1 MGNVD
6 LSWLWGS
13 LVGVGGT
20 LLGTFFG
27 WLLTRKSRKKLDV
40 RVLKIRNQE
49 FIYKQE
55 HYSDETEKLD
65 YLGIKLDL
73 LFYNPSDV
81 TKMIDDI
88 TFEAFDKKNKLLFRR
103 HLNDIENRQVIA
115 GSIIFPQNIALEN
128 IPPHF
133 GVKYFVEFYI
143 DSEELKKKSLIKKT
157 YISYIDEK
165 GKRIKVRYSFDSL
178 SILKDPIVFEKKHQ
192 IPHSILKP
200 EEDE

>member
-13 LVGVGGT
+13 LIGVGGT
-20 LLGTFFG
+20 LLGTLFG
-27 WLLTRKSRKKLDV
+27 WLLARKSHKKLDV

-65 YLGIKLDL
+65 CLEIKLDL

-88 TFEAFDKKNKLLFRR
+88 TFETFDKKNKPLFSV
-103 HLNDIENRQVIA
+103 HLNDIENRQVIV
-115 GSIIFPQNIALEN
+115 GSIAFPQNIDLEN

-133 GVKYFVEFYI
+133 GVKYFVEFFI
-143 DSEELKKKSLIKKT
+143 GFEELKKKDLIKKA
-157 YISYIDEK
+157 YIAYMDEK
-165 GKRIKVRYSFDSL
+165 GKRIKVRYSFESF
-178 SILKDPIVFEKKHQ
+178 SILKDPIDFEKKHQ
-192 IPHSILKP
+192 IPQTILKP
-200 EEDE
+200 EDDE